1 MDRPL
6 HGAAHQRQDEPLA
19 LVKERLADVNLRLVI
34 LGRPPVGEEVGQRKT
49 ANLGQR
55 AEIIAE
61 VRGRETR
68 DSLTESRLGQDKYS
82 GGLLLPAGDL
92 VP

>member
-19 LVKERLADVNLRLVI
+19 LVKERLADVNLGLVI
-34 LGRPPVGEEVGQRKT
+34 LGRPPVGEQVGQRKT

-61 VRGRETR
+61 
-68 DSLTESRLGQDKYS
+68 SRLGEVKYS